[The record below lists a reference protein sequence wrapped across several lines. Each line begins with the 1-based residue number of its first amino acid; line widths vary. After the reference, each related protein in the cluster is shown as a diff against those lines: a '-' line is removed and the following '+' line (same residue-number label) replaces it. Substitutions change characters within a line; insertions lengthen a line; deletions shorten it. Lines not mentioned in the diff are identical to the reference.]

1 LKINVSPAAAAWVL
15 HRSAAVAARPNGGN
29 PVRVRTFQGYDLRT
43 FNGRIEL
50 ARGTYKD
57 DSKVSSA
64 QRRLYDLIGEDQVVW
79 CVQGQLLGEEIGR
92 YHHEIDADSRDMVA
106 VVDALVW
113 CHIAQYRPRYIPPE
127 DRCVLNI
134 QAATSGVDDRDAAL
148 RKAEDDYLAA
158 NLPADLW
165 AAVTKKGITKKSD
178 QLLVKFPFEF
188 STILNVEVVSE
199 ETAKGERRGRTAK

>member
-1 LKINVSPAAAAWVL
+1 M
-15 HRSAAVAARPNGGN
+15 
-29 PVRVRTFQGYDLRT
+29 RVRTFRGYDLRT

-92 YHHEIDADSRDMVA
+92 YHHEIDSDSRDIVA

-113 CHIAQYRPRYIPPE
+113 CHIAQYGPRYIPPE
-127 DRCVLNI
+127 DRRDLRF

-165 AAVTKKGITKKSD
+165 AAVTKQGITKKSD

-199 ETAKGERRGRTAK
+199 ETAKGERRGRTTK